1 MSWSTVA
8 IDMDIKEAVGAIMR
22 EYLVPELEAI
32 KAGQLRADVEF
43 SAINKRLDDVN
54 KRLDDVNQH
63 LVDQSR
69 RIDAVREELSQRIDK
84 TNERMDAMSNDL
96 NSRMDA
102 MSGDLNSRMDA
113 MSSDLN
119 SRMDAMSSDFNRRI
133 DATDASLGRLY
144 EVIVRREEHS
154 AVVIKLNELEQ
165 DVRELKQRFAV

>member
-1 MSWSTVA
+1 
-8 IDMDIKEAVGAIMR
+8 MR
-22 EYLVPELEAI
+22 EYLIPELEAI

-54 KRLDDVNQH
+54 QH

-69 RIDAVREELSQRIDK
+69 RIDK
-84 TNERMDAMSNDL
+84 TNERMDAMSSN
-96 NSRMDA
+96 
-102 MSGDLNSRMDA
+102 
-113 MSSDLN
+113 
-119 SRMDAMSSDFNRRI
+119 FNRRI

-165 DVRELKQRFAV
+165 DVRELKQRLAAQHRAVRRMQCSGGQGLPPPKHAHALIGVVQKPLTKNPLTVNI

>member
-1 MSWSTVA
+1 
-8 IDMDIKEAVGAIMR
+8 MDIKEAVGAIMR

-113 MSSDLN
+113 MSSD
-119 SRMDAMSSDFNRRI
+119 FNRRI

>member
-1 MSWSTVA
+1 
-8 IDMDIKEAVGAIMR
+8 MR

-43 SAINKRLDDVN
+43 GAINNRIDDVN

-69 RIDAVREELSQRIDK
+69 RIDKTNERIDK
-84 TNERMDAMSNDL
+84 TNECITAMGDKL
-96 NSRMDA
+96 NS
-102 MSGDLNSRMDA
+102 
-113 MSSDLN
+113 
-119 SRMDAMSSDFNRRI
+119 RI

-154 AVVIKLNELEQ
+154 AVVIKLNELDQ
-165 DVRELKQRFAV
+165 DVREMKQRLAA

>member
-113 MSSDLN
+113 MSSD
-119 SRMDAMSSDFNRRI
+119 FNRRI

>member
-1 MSWSTVA
+1 
-8 IDMDIKEAVGAIMR
+8 MR
-22 EYLVPELEAI
+22 EYLIPELEAI

-54 KRLDDVNQH
+54 QH

-69 RIDAVREELSQRIDK
+69 RIDK
-84 TNERMDAMSNDL
+84 TNERMDAMSSN
-96 NSRMDA
+96 
-102 MSGDLNSRMDA
+102 
-113 MSSDLN
+113 
-119 SRMDAMSSDFNRRI
+119 FNRRI

-165 DVRELKQRFAV
+165 DVRELKQRLAA